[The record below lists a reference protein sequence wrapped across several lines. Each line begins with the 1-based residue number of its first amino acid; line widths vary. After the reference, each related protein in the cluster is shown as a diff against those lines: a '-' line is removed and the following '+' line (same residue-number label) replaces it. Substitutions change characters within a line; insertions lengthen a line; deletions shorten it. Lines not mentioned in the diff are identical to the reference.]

1 MLCWATKLL
10 IILPPFQNLYRI
22 GPVDPFNNHNIL
34 QLRKRT
40 SQAKMGGKNKWYP
53 HRVEPTIS
61 QKTPAITGNI
71 TQNHSTICSMSQ
83 ISYMKI
89 CAPFD
94 ACDRKWV
101 SPNRLQPFDHVIG
114 SRVASLFIPS
124 WVATRRGDTLL
135 RSLLKSHFLHGNAC
149 PLSFTSTQLYHWY
162 H

>member
-22 GPVDPFNNHNIL
+22 GPVDPFNNHNFL

-53 HRVEPTIS
+53 HRVKPTIS
-61 QKTPAITGNI
+61 QKTPAIIGNI
-71 TQNHSTICSMSQ
+71 TQNYSTICSMSQ

-94 ACDRKWV
+94 ACDR
-101 SPNRLQPFDHVIG
+101 NCEQI
-114 SRVASLFIPS
+114 
-124 WVATRRGDTLL
+124 ATF
-135 RSLLKSHFLHGNAC
+135 RSC
-149 PLSFTSTQLYHWY
+149 D
-162 H
+162 